1 MRLRLIERRNNKV
14 DKLIRQNFGPHE
26 DIWNPRYFDE
36 LFSLTE
42 DDSTNPLAACTLQW
56 TEHYWILGDLCV
68 ATQRQGYGAEIV
80 RRVMQVVKQPVWVDA
95 TNDACAKIFERDPIF
110 KETTEGPW
118 KPEGRAFLSMR

>member
-1 MRLRLIERRNNKV
+1 MRLRLVERRSKKI

-26 DIWNPRYFDE
+26 DIWNPRHFDE

-42 DDSTNPLAACTLQW
+42 DDSTDPLAVCTLQW
-56 TEHYWILGDLCV
+56 TENYWILGDLCV
-68 ATQRQGYGAEIV
+68 AARGCGHGTEIV

-95 TNDACAKIFERDPIF
+95 ANDASAKIFERDPRF

-118 KPEGRAFLSMR
+118 EPTGRAFLSV

>member
-1 MRLRLIERRNNKV
+1 MRLRLIERRNTKV

-42 DDSTNPLAACTLQW
+42 DDSTDPLAVCTLQW
-56 TEHYWILGDLCV
+56 TKDYWILGDLCV
-68 ATQRQGYGAEIV
+68 ATPRHGYGSEIV
-80 RRVMQVVKQPVWVDA
+80 RLVMNVVKHPVWVDA
-95 TNDACAKIFERDPIF
+95 TNDACVKIFERDPRF

-118 KPEGRAFLSMR
+118 EPTGRAFLSV

>member
-1 MRLRLIERRNNKV
+1 MRLRLVERRSKKV

-42 DDSTNPLAACTLQW
+42 EDSTEPLAVCTLQW
-56 TEHYWILGDLCV
+56 TKDYWILGDLCV
-68 ATQRQGYGAEIV
+68 ATRGCGHGAEIV
-80 RRVMQVVKQPVWVDA
+80 RKVMQVVNKPVWVD
-95 TNDACAKIFERDPIF
+95 TNEFASTIFERDPRF

-118 KPEGRAFLSMR
+118 EPTGRAFLSV

>member
-1 MRLRLIERRNNKV
+1 MKLRLVERRSKKI

-42 DDSTNPLAACTLQW
+42 DDSTDPLAVCTLQW
-56 TEHYWILGDLCV
+56 TPEYWILGDLCV
-68 ATQRQGYGAEIV
+68 ASHGCGHGSEIV
-80 RRVMQVVKQPVWVDA
+80 RRVMQVVKKPVWVDA
-95 TNDACAKIFERDPIF
+95 TNDVCAKIFERDTRF

-118 KPEGRAFLSMR
+118 KAEGRAFITI

>member
-1 MRLRLIERRNNKV
+1 MKLRLIERRNNKV
-14 DKLIRQNFGPHE
+14 DKIIRQNFGPHE

-42 DDSTNPLAACTLQW
+42 DGSTEPLAVCTLQW
-56 TEHYWILGDLCV
+56 TKDYWILGDLCV
-68 ATQRQGYGAEIV
+68 ATRGCGHGAEIV

-95 TNDACAKIFERDPIF
+95 TNEICAKIFERDQKF

-118 KPEGRAFLSMR
+118 KPEGRAFITI